1 MTPLEKK
8 RFDVRAIN
16 SHGVEISMTVVE
28 RDGKLI
34 LWNGLD
40 QQWLRLPPDWKYND
54 LEQEIKRVSGILR
67 LVIM

>member
-40 QQWLRLPPDWKYND
+40 QQRLSLPSDWKYND
-54 LEQEIKRVSGILR
+54 LEREIKRLSSVTR
-67 LVIM
+67 LVII